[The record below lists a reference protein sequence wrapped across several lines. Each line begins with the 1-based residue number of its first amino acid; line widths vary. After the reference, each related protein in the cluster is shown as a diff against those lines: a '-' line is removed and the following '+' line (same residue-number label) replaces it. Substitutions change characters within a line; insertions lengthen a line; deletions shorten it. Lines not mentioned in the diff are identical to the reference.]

1 MKKNNYPGKFTPH
14 LLQKNRFILMGGK
27 SVLKRTKGAGFI
39 VIEGLD
45 GSGQSTQA
53 SLLRDFFI
61 EKRREVI
68 LTKEPTQDSEAGKQ
82 IKKILIEKIET
93 NPLELQKLYAQDRKE
108 HLEKVIVPA
117 LKDGKIVISD
127 RYFFSS
133 FAYGTAHGANLD
145 ELIKL
150 NENFLY
156 PDLTFLLRVRP
167 EVCIERI
174 EKRADPKTLFEKQ
187 ERLEKVWQVYEK
199 FSSRF
204 ENIKIIDGE
213 QSIKQVFEQIKSK
226 L

>member
-1 MKKNNYPGKFTPH
+1 MIKNSYPGK
-14 LLQKNRFILMGGK
+14 
-27 SVLKRTKGAGFI
+27 FI

-45 GSGQSTQA
+45 GSGQSTQVA
-53 SLLRDFFI
+53 LLKDFLIKQGF
-61 EKRREVI
+61 EVI
-68 LTKEPTQDSEAGKQ
+68 TTKEPTQDSEAGKK
-82 IKKILIEKIET
+82 IKEILGKKIQSE
-93 NPLELQKLYAQDRKE
+93 PVQLQKLFAQDRLA
-108 HLEKVIVPA
+108 HLENTITPA
-117 LKDGKIVISD
+117 LKQGKTVISD

-133 FAYGTAHGANLD
+133 FAYGTAHGADLD

-199 FSSRF
+199 LSSRF

-213 QSIKQVFEQIKSK
+213 KSIEQVFEQIKSE